1 MKRLL
6 FAVILLLSI
15 TSSKAQSESY
25 WNAVEINYK
34 FNNTWSGWKTLE
46 APIFVILD
54 FDAHRVVIHSNKIQI
69 IDHAQLRH
77 YSGKDYDLY
86 TAVGTDSD
94 YLSIEL
100 NLYLYKT
107 FIVVKII
114 YPDYEYKYKI
124 IPRPDN

>member
-6 FAVILLLSI
+6 FVVILLLSI

-34 FNNTWSGWKTLE
+34 FDNIWSGWQTLE
-46 APIFVILD
+46 TPIVVILAP
-54 FDAHRVVIHSNKIQI
+54 DACRLVIYSNKIQI

-86 TAVGTDSD
+86 TAIGTDSD
-94 YLSIEL
+94 YISIEL
-100 NLYLYKT
+100 SLYFYDN
-107 FIVVKII
+107 FIIVKIE
-114 YPDYEYKYKI
+114 YSNYEYKYKI